1 MNHEI
6 TVTCPMCGEEYDTR
20 VRWGICPVCG
30 FDMEKLSLHRQKQL
44 PPLQPNS

>member
-20 VRWGICPVCG
+20 VRWGICPACG
-30 FDMEKLSLHRQKQL
+30 FDMEKLSLHRLEQLATLQQK
-44 PPLQPNS
+44 